1 MIFKIKMEQKISQVV
16 GKIKKDKNVIAIML
30 FGSYARNKEYAR
42 DIDICVFLDSKD
54 NKKMFK
60 KRLNYLKGVSDKF
73 DIQIFQQLP
82 LYVRISVLRDGRILY
97 LKDKKRLY
105 NLAYETLKSYTFFEK
120 YYLDYIGQVGK

>member
-1 MIFKIKMEQKISQVV
+1 
-16 GKIKKDKNVIAIML
+16 
-30 FGSYARNKEYAR
+30 
-42 DIDICVFLDSKD
+42 
-54 NKKMFK
+54 MFK